1 MTYAEVV
8 IFEMLPKVGLYS
20 IKYEGHEMNEAEKFF
35 ERFGS
40 DRSRQD
46 QINAFLKTLERM
58 GRRGANDYYFDR
70 PEGFIHALPSK
81 KDTKLDL
88 PKVIR
93 EYDFDLRLFWSKLSP
108 SVVVLFNGGI
118 KNSEYLQDSPDLH
131 PEPYNSA
138 VKAAKALYEATK
150 YNGEFYIDGR
160 TIVSK
165 GNDSIEISF
174 Q

>member
-1 MTYAEVV
+1 MRYAEVV

-20 IKYEGHEMNEAEKFF
+20 IKYEGEDMNEAEKFF
-35 ERFGS
+35 DRFGS
-40 DRSRQD
+40 DKSRQD
-46 QINAFLKTLERM
+46 QIKAFLNTLERM
-58 GRRGANDYYFDR
+58 GKRGANDFYFDR
-70 PEGFIHALPSK
+70 HEGFIHALPSK
-81 KDTKLDL
+81 EDTKLDL
-88 PKVIR
+88 PKVKR

-118 KNSEYLQDSPDLH
+118 KNSKELQYSPDLY

-150 YNGEFYIDGR
+150 YNGEFYIDGK

-165 GNDSIEISF
+165 SNDPIEISF
-174 Q
+174 K